1 MLQFSAISMENWTF
15 VNIWEHLQRSKGRV
29 TVEEAGQTAAIAV
42 SIAANDLIIQY
53 LSNISISIG
62 ANSVYICNISIGAN
76 DLLIQYINISRY
88 RKNIISRSISNDRQK
103 SVFIRARKSVRPYS
117 KV

>member
-1 MLQFSAISMENWTF
+1 MYVYVVYKSMLQFSAISMENWTF
-15 VNIWEHLQRSKGRV
+15 VNIVNIWEHLQRSKGRV

-62 ANSVYICNISIGAN
+62 AN
-76 DLLIQYINISRY
+76 DL
-88 RKNIISRSISNDRQK
+88 II
-103 SVFIRARKSVRPYS
+103 
-117 KV
+117 

>member
-1 MLQFSAISMENWTF
+1 MLQFSAISLENWTF
-15 VNIWEHLQRSKGRV
+15 VNIVNIWEHLQRSKGRV
-29 TVEEAGQTAAIAV
+29 TVEEGVQTAAIAV

-76 DLLIQYINISRY
+76 DLLIQY
-88 RKNIISRSISNDRQK
+88 
-103 SVFIRARKSVRPYS
+103 SVAL
-117 KV
+117 KVEF